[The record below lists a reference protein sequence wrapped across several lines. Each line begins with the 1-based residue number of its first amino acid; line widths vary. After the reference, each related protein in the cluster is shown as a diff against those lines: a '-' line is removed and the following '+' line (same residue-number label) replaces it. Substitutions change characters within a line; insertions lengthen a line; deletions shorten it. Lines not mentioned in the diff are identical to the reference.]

1 MSGISSLFEIKG
13 VTGLLPLAFALLL
26 LFILIVSFR
35 SRAIVFC
42 QYLKAMTGVEL
53 KPNDVRRVYAADG
66 KDGVRNLFLELMIK
80 EDLKT
85 GPLQIPSVKAP
96 PAPRE
101 R

>member
-13 VTGLLPLAFALLL
+13 VTGLLPLTFALLL
-26 LFILIVSFR
+26 LLILIVSFR

-53 KPNDVRRVYAADG
+53 KPNDVKRVYAAEG

-96 PAPRE
+96 PPPQR
-101 R
+101 